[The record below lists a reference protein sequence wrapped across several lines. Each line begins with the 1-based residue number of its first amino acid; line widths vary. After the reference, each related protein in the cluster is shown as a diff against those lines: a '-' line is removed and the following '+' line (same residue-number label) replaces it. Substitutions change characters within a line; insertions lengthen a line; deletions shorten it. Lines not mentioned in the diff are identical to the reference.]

1 MSCSIHSG
9 LQPINVPTM
18 VASGL
23 PTVTSNAVIS
33 HGLANTSSDTSYEG
47 GLLGKRGSRHRSS
60 GNKSGNGTG
69 ASQLSAGHL
78 MNEKNKNVTSQVKEA
93 LGYLKARQEF
103 WMQQKPMQAKT
114 RPSAASKC

>member
-1 MSCSIHSG
+1 
-9 LQPINVPTM
+9 
-18 VASGL
+18 
-23 PTVTSNAVIS
+23 
-33 HGLANTSSDTSYEG
+33 
-47 GLLGKRGSRHRSS
+47 
-60 GNKSGNGTG
+60 
-69 ASQLSAGHL
+69 